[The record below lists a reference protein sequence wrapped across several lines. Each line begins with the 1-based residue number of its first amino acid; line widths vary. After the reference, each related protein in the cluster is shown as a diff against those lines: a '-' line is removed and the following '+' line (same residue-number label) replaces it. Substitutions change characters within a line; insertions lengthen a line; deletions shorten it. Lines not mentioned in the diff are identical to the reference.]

1 VKKYNPK
8 FSRFAV
14 IYTCNDFTFSAAK
27 AISDFGFSTK
37 YSEEEAF
44 NITIRYYNGK
54 H

>member
-14 IYTCNDFTFSAAK
+14 IYTCNDFTFSAEKAK
-27 AISDFGFSTK
+27 AEFGFSTK

-44 NITIRYYNGK
+44 RITVQSFQRM
-54 H
+54 